1 MSKRKRRRFSGEEKI
16 KILKRHLLEGEPI
29 SAVCAEFEIT
39 PKQFYDWQK
48 LLFDKGSEVFDVKKG
63 RPAQIDLRDQKIHD
77 LESKLAHKNEVLSE
91 AVEALVTA
99 KKHSG
104 DR

>member
-1 MSKRKRRRFSGEEKI
+1 MSKRKRRRFSGEEKV

-29 SAVCAEFEIT
+29 SVVCKEFEIT

-48 LLFDKGSEVFDVKKG
+48 LLFDKGSELFYNTRG
-63 RPAQIDLRDQKIHD
+63 RPAQVDLRDQKIED
-77 LESKLAHKNEVLSE
+77 LEAKLSRKNEVLSE
-91 AVEALVTA
+91 AVEALITA
-99 KKHSG
+99 KKLSG

>member
-1 MSKRKRRRFSGEEKI
+1 MSKRKRRRFSGDEKV
-16 KILKRHLLEGEPI
+16 KILKRHLLESEPI
-29 SAVCAEFEIT
+29 SVVCKEFEIT

-48 LLFDKGSEVFDVKKG
+48 LLFDKGSELFDSKRG
-63 RPAQIDLRDQKIHD
+63 RPSQIDLRDQKIQD
-77 LESKLAHKNEVLSE
+77 LEAKISHKNEVLSE

-99 KKHSG
+99 KKLSG

>member
-1 MSKRKRRRFSGEEKI
+1 MSKRKRRRFSGDEKV

-29 SAVCAEFEIT
+29 SVVCKEFEIT

-48 LLFDKGSEVFDVKKG
+48 LLFDKGSELFNKTQG
-63 RPAQIDLRDQKIHD
+63 RPPQIDLRDQKILD
-77 LESKLAHKNEVLSE
+77 LEAKLSCKNEVLSE
-91 AVEALVTA
+91 AVEALITA
-99 KKHSG
+99 KKLSG

>member
-1 MSKRKRRRFSGEEKI
+1 MARRMRRRFSGQEKI

-29 SAVCAEFEIT
+29 SEVCKEFEIT

-48 LLFDKGSEVFDVKKG
+48 QLFDKGDELFNMKRGPSSMD
-63 RPAQIDLRDQKIHD
+63 ARDQKIED
-77 LESKLAHKNEVLSE
+77 LEAKLARKNEVLSE
-91 AVEALVTA
+91 AVEALVTS
-99 KKHSG
+99 KKLSG